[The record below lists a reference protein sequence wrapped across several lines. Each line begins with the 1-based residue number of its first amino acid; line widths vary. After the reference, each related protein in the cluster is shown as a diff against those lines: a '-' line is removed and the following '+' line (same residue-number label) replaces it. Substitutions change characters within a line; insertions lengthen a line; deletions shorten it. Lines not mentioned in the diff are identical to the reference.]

1 MRGLSPRTFY
11 SFAITGPI
19 AAAIYLWWVRAKILA
34 TDISGATDL
43 PDLLVCPIN
52 SVTGIPCPSCG
63 TSRTILQILEPD
75 LIQSSLFNPLGII
88 VLTAVV
94 VLPIWTLRDLI
105 RGERSM
111 YLTAGTGEQLLQS
124 NRILRYALLA
134 LIATIW
140 LGLVLQ
146 GYSE

>member
-11 SFAITGPI
+11 SFAIAGPV
-19 AAAIYLWWVRAKILA
+19 AGAIYLWWVRAKILA

-52 SVTGIPCPSCG
+52 RVTGIPCPSCG

-88 VLTAVV
+88 VLTALVV
-94 VLPIWTLRDLI
+94 FPIWTLRDLI

-111 YLTAGTGEQLLQS
+111 YRTAGAGEQLVRS

-134 LIATIW
+134 LIAAIW
-140 LGLVLQ
+140 IGLLLQ
-146 GYSE
+146 GYSG